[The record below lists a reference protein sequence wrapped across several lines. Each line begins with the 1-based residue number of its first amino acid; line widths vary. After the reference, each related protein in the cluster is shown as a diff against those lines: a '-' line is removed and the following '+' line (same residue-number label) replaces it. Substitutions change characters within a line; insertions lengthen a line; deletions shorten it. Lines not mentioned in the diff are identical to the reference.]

1 MIEVNYALSTLHSY
15 ARPGQD
21 DNPNSYLKKELD
33 NQIMKQEEILKDD
46 DILDE
51 DTDSDDMESLEIK
64 QPMMSPS
71 ASGTVLQSSQKL
83 SFKKMDANYKSSS
96 DEVIFID

>member
-21 DNPNSYLKKELD
+21 NNANGYLKKELD
-33 NQIMKQEEILKDD
+33 DQIMKQEQILKDD

-51 DTDSDDMESLEIK
+51 DTDSDDVESLKRI
-64 QPMMSPS
+64 QPTFNIV
-71 ASGTVLQSSQKL
+71 ASRNGTWNPKNIVSKIDPKTQSSCQ
-83 SFKKMDANYKSSS
+83 
-96 DEVIFID
+96 EEIFLE